1 MTDIKTELKEI
12 KDFNNLSKDEQRL
25 RLFLKMNH
33 YNDKLI
39 NVVTQVLKSSD
50 DYTEKENIFKYY
62 KKKYPDK
69 YRKYMLQI
77 NYYRNCSFCSQ

>member
-50 DYTEKENIFKYY
+50 DYTGEKNIFKYY

-77 NYYRNCSFCSQ
+77 FK